1 MSDRDSHGQ
10 AVLGFDLDPAPAF
23 SREAFTV
30 SPANRRAFSLLD
42 AWPDWPAPFLN
53 LVGPDGAGKSHLARI
68 WAEKAGAYFVDLGSL
83 DRISPGQCA
92 VVDDVDAPTEAQ
104 QNALF
109 HLYNR
114 LMAGGW
120 LLLVS
125 RQPLSRLATTTAD
138 LASRLRAVPV
148 VEIAAPDDALLEAVL
163 RKRFDD
169 RQLGVEQP
177 VIDYMVS
184 RMDRSF
190 AALEA
195 AVQRLDAL
203 ALSRKRAVTVPLAR
217 EVLAQTSGQF
227 NLEL

>member
-23 SREAFTV
+23 SREAFAV

-83 DRISPGQCA
+83 DRIGPGQRA

-114 LMAGGW
+114 LMASGG

-138 LASRLRAVPV
+138 LASRLR
-148 VEIAAPDDALLEAVL
+148 
-163 RKRFDD
+163 
-169 RQLGVEQP
+169 G
-177 VIDYMVS
+177 
-184 RMDRSF
+184 
-190 AALEA
+190 
-195 AVQRLDAL
+195 
-203 ALSRKRAVTVPLAR
+203 AR
-217 EVLAQTSGQF
+217 G
-227 NLEL
+227 

>member
-1 MSDRDSHGQ
+1 MSDAGSHGQ

-23 SREAFTV
+23 SREAFHV
-30 SPANRRAFSLLD
+30 SSANRRAFTLLD
-42 AWPDWPAPFLN
+42 AWPEWPAPFLN

-68 WAEKAGAYFVDLGSL
+68 WAEKASAYFVDLSSL
-83 DRISPGQCA
+83 EGIGPGQRA
-92 VVDDVDAPTEAQ
+92 VIDDVDAPTAAQ

-114 LMAGGW
+114 LMAGGG

-125 RQPLSRLATTTAD
+125 HRPLSRLATTTAD

-148 VEIAAPDDALLEAVL
+148 AEIAPPDDALLEAVL

-169 RQLGVEQP
+169 RQLAVEQS
-177 VIDYMVS
+177 VIDYLVS

-190 AALEA
+190 TALEA
-195 AVQRLDAL
+195 IVRRLDEL
-203 ALSRKRAVTVPLAR
+203 ALSRKRAVTVPLVR
-217 EVLAQTSGQF
+217 EVLARTSSQISLKF
-227 NLEL
+227 